1 MKQKIN
7 RALTIAAMVLSFFLI
22 LALTKFIP
30 SMVLSVFA
38 DHDVSQTD
46 AVSPSE
52 PNDPVIPY
60 VNRINVLENPM
71 KPMARGILTH
81 VTSSGASIT
90 VAKLFEELGVSQSA
104 DDVTGIDC
112 NSRFFDTNTG
122 TGGSRVI
129 QTTRSF
135 DSLET
140 LTFQFSDGSTLPI
153 IFKDSLYVTNIA
165 PLCTDVSIIING
177 KNYSS
182 NSTESY
188 DEPVAV
194 NGRKNYELQISFAEL
209 PDKQFS
215 DYEQLEYQLPDAFTL
230 PDNFNDMNHTFNIEM
245 ALGARLVGNKVT
257 YDKSTNRIFIDW
269 NRDDENAFDTFRGAG
284 TAKFTLVLGGNI
296 DPTKGTLILSA
307 DKKLTLEHENL
318 HNVSVEKTAL
328 YAPYKINYEI
338 KLTSDGTNENLTL
351 TDEMGIAIQN
361 PETISFS
368 FEDDN
373 HLNDPAYTPTVVSNE
388 NGTFIV
394 NIPKL
399 DDADVLYIRY
409 LSDIDVEKIAR
420 SANATVEETGNT
432 AKIVGDSD
440 PSDNVASAWVQGVDF
455 SDIEK
460 NVLES
465 KNVFRENHPY
475 TDITWQVI
483 TNRNA
488 LIKLSGSSLTDV
500 MSEEAIKYSRYS
512 GEGITVMCYDKNGD
526 IAAVRSIPWEDLGV
540 DIATATSF
548 TYHIPDT
555 DPPYMYEMV
564 YKTSSDTAGLT
575 KQTYIS
581 NTVTGKCGTEETGQL
596 LKPPYGGL
604 IAVSKK
610 ATNIRSDRVTWEI
623 KNVDKFRKPN
633 GQYYNFYSVDYF
645 LVPCDAEALARIEQL
660 VATRNK
666 SLINGD
672 YPPSENPNEPKTITP
687 YTVTNTASFRGTSTT
702 ANVNLPHKNK
712 IFPVDKSYSRLNKD
726 NSEYGLKH
734 PTYKFEININPGRG
748 TLNNGDPM
756 AMTDTY
762 SSSLSVNYRSIKITT
777 YPPGK
782 ESDVTYDYSKN
793 KGTFVIPD
801 NTYINITYEAQI
813 TEAAEEGKDYV
824 PFSNTVE
831 VNGLSA
837 TVEDNAEVSVKSLG
851 DAITPQ
857 IFIYKYCSNHMELGL
872 NGAVFGLYEAETDEY
887 GNELTDENGNRTYKP
902 IVVHN
907 EPFTMTSAHDSE
919 TGKDGQIHLIL
930 DMQVN
935 GFNLA
940 ANKYYYIHEESAPE
954 NYIASTTWYQFMIR
968 TDGQVNYSQREY
980 LLGDTLTVRNSPKNV
995 TVKLEKVITGNVNL
1009 FNKDIDLLSFKV
1021 EKYDDE
1027 TEEWVDYD
1035 DYATIEYKDML
1046 PDNSSER
1053 DPAGGDP
1060 SGGDP
1065 AGGDPDNGDKVIDD
1079 TKKTGNI
1086 LIKGLLPGKYRISE
1100 IGNNNILANHRG
1112 AAVST
1117 SYLWTNNTTGKTDST
1132 EFTIT
1137 QEQLEKAEVLGVTF
1151 TNEYYVNTVD
1161 RRATKKWYDQN
1172 GNEINWPEGLNVRL
1186 NIVTLDNGV
1195 AGTTVV
1201 KSILL
1206 DGVADNNGEP
1216 TAGTAFFEGLPKY
1229 KEDGNT
1235 LQQYAVVE
1243 ATQFNGYTQ
1252 DKEFYEL
1259 PDSKA
1264 VTIQNTKC
1272 STSVSVTK
1280 KWFGTVPQD
1289 ATATICLWGYPQ
1301 DGAVSD
1307 AKALATLAVTAS
1319 ENCESVTQ
1327 TADGEE
1333 WTILF
1338 ENVPVT
1344 NDLDVPLN
1352 YFFTELSCS
1361 PGYEPTY
1368 PSNGT
1373 SAPVDGIITN
1383 SMALTSFRV
1392 TKQWHNTANN
1402 LWPEGM
1408 EIALNVFRCRPD
1420 GSRDTSF
1427 SMPCSMT
1434 ATGCQPTGGLPD
1446 GASLSFSEKANGRYQ
1461 LTISGLEKYTPEGT
1475 LWKYFV
1481 TEDVPDGFDVVY
1493 SDENH
1498 SDVTSSGHAP
1508 NGGYI
1513 LNTGSVY
1520 KLSVSKT
1527 VTGNFGDKRLYFTYT
1542 MTATNGDGTP
1552 YEGTLDYEKTGAIT
1566 GDVVDKLSFK
1576 NGSATFTLC
1585 HNETITF
1592 AKMPT
1597 DMIYSVT
1604 ENRSGAKGYTVQSSA
1619 NGIPRMQSDSQY
1631 IWYGPICDSAGN
1643 ALQDQRIAYVN
1654 DKSRIIPTGAEVS
1667 IGGSIAL
1674 FLLFTLGL
1682 AVIMLRRRSD
1692 SDSE

>member
-1 MKQKIN
+1 M
-7 RALTIAAMVLSFFLI
+7 
-22 LALTKFIP
+22 
-30 SMVLSVFA
+30 
-38 DHDVSQTD
+38 
-46 AVSPSE
+46 
-52 PNDPVIPY
+52 
-60 VNRINVLENPM
+60 
-71 KPMARGILTH
+71 
-81 VTSSGASIT
+81 
-90 VAKLFEELGVSQSA
+90 
-104 DDVTGIDC
+104 
-112 NSRFFDTNTG
+112 
-122 TGGSRVI
+122 
-129 QTTRSF
+129 
-135 DSLET
+135 
-140 LTFQFSDGSTLPI
+140 
-153 IFKDSLYVTNIA
+153 
-165 PLCTDVSIIING
+165 
-177 KNYSS
+177 
-182 NSTESY
+182 
-188 DEPVAV
+188 
-194 NGRKNYELQISFAEL
+194 
-209 PDKQFS
+209 
-215 DYEQLEYQLPDAFTL
+215 
-230 PDNFNDMNHTFNIEM
+230 
-245 ALGARLVGNKVT
+245 
-257 YDKSTNRIFIDW
+257 
-269 NRDDENAFDTFRGAG
+269 
-284 TAKFTLVLGGNI
+284 
-296 DPTKGTLILSA
+296 
-307 DKKLTLEHENL
+307 
-318 HNVSVEKTAL
+318 
-328 YAPYKINYEI
+328 
-338 KLTSDGTNENLTL
+338 
-351 TDEMGIAIQN
+351 
-361 PETISFS
+361 
-368 FEDDN
+368 
-373 HLNDPAYTPTVVSNE
+373 
-388 NGTFIV
+388 
-394 NIPKL
+394 
-399 DDADVLYIRY
+399 
-409 LSDIDVEKIAR
+409 
-420 SANATVEETGNT
+420 
-432 AKIVGDSD
+432 
-440 PSDNVASAWVQGVDF
+440 
-455 SDIEK
+455 
-460 NVLES
+460 
-465 KNVFRENHPY
+465 
-475 TDITWQVI
+475 
-483 TNRNA
+483 
-488 LIKLSGSSLTDV
+488 
-500 MSEEAIKYSRYS
+500 
-512 GEGITVMCYDKNGD
+512 
-526 IAAVRSIPWEDLGV
+526 
-540 DIATATSF
+540 
-548 TYHIPDT
+548 
-555 DPPYMYEMV
+555 
-564 YKTSSDTAGLT
+564 
-575 KQTYIS
+575 
-581 NTVTGKCGTEETGQL
+581 
-596 LKPPYGGL
+596 
-604 IAVSKK
+604 
-610 ATNIRSDRVTWEI
+610 
-623 KNVDKFRKPN
+623 
-633 GQYYNFYSVDYF
+633 
-645 LVPCDAEALARIEQL
+645 
-660 VATRNK
+660 
-666 SLINGD
+666 
-672 YPPSENPNEPKTITP
+672 
-687 YTVTNTASFRGTSTT
+687 
-702 ANVNLPHKNK
+702 
-712 IFPVDKSYSRLNKD
+712 DKSYSRLNKD

-748 TLNNGDPM
+748 TLNNGEPM

-782 ESDVTYDYSKN
+782 DSDVTYDYSKN

-930 DMQVN
+930 DMQVH

-1046 PDNSSER
+1046 PDNSSESDPAGGDPAGG

-1654 DKSRIIPTGAEVS
+1654 DKSRIIPTGTEVS